1 MARALRT
8 SRWQPKEART
18 RPVRSGDPFGDL
30 GQRVDTFDKLLWE
43 LERCWMSTTRRQFT
57 DEFKREAVGLL
68 ASSGRPLSQI
78 ARELGIAA
86 SMLRAWRDAGGRG
99 NAGPP
104 RRSNT
109 QAAAPHSGIDL
120 ASKYARLRLENER
133 LHMEREILKKHCAS
147 SRKHRDE
154 ISSHRRSA

>member
-1 MARALRT
+1 M
-8 SRWQPKEART
+8 
-18 RPVRSGDPFGDL
+18 GG
-30 GQRVDTFDKLLWE
+30 TFDKLLWE

-109 QAAAPHSGIDL
+109 QAAAPYSGTDL
-120 ASKYARLRLENER
+120 ASENARLRRENER
-133 LHMEREILKKHCAS
+133 LRMEREILKKRCAS

-154 ISSHRRSA
+154 IPPHRGSARYVPGSRRVRCDGRLSGGVLCMAWPARKPA

>member
-1 MARALRT
+1 MRT
-8 SRWQPKEART
+8 SR
-18 RPVRSGDPFGDL
+18 
-30 GQRVDTFDKLLWE
+30 
-43 LERCWMSTTRRQFT
+43 RQYT

-99 NAGPP
+99 NTGPL
-104 RRSNT
+104 RSSNT

-120 ASKYARLRLENER
+120 ASKYARLRRENER
-133 LHMEREILKKHCAS
+133 PHMEREILKKRCVF
-147 SRKHRDE
+147 SRTRRDE
-154 ISSHRRSA
+154 ISS